1 VKYKEGALVT
11 SEFDPIDSCVFSTVP
26 VLLTGEYRITIPDPG
41 EYERALT
48 AEDQVIFSVPG
59 GKVETL
65 MQGLRHFEEIRL
77 GYTDL
82 AMVMR
87 PDFPQPEFY
96 KMLFEMWG
104 LDVQE

>member
-1 VKYKEGALVT
+1 MPSV
-11 SEFDPIDSCVFSTVP
+11 FDPIDSCIFSIVP
-26 VLLTGEYRITIPDPG
+26 VLQSGEYRITIPDPG

-48 AEDQVIFSVPG
+48 GEDLIIFSVPAD
-59 GKVETL
+59 KVETL
-65 MQGLRHFEEIRL
+65 MQGLEHFDEIKL

-96 KMLFEMWG
+96 KMLFGMWG